1 MKGLPRKRTKLLNK
15 VVVKLEA
22 PKRRTN
28 RYRFTVL
35 PRAHHCIRNASKFSS
50 GKVIVRWLSFTN
62 NHPLAEYGE
71 KTIMKLMK
79 LIHQPQITK

>member
-1 MKGLPRKRTKLLNK
+1 MKGLPRKSTKLLNE

-28 RYRFTVL
+28 RYRLTVL
-35 PRAHHCIRNASKFSS
+35 PRAHHCIRNASKLSS
-50 GKVIVRWLSFTN
+50 GKVIVRWLSFIN
-62 NHPLAEYGE
+62 NHPLAKYE